1 MDAELKQ
8 HLVEMEGR
16 ASVHEMAGR
25 ASVHEMAGRTLAS
38 ARIRAISAAL
48 RAIDLERESF
58 ADLVSRLKG
67 NQPE

>member
-8 HLVEMEGR
+8 HLVEME
-16 ASVHEMAGR
+16 GR

>member
-1 MDAELKQ
+1 
-8 HLVEMEGR
+8 ME
-16 ASVHEMAGR
+16 GR